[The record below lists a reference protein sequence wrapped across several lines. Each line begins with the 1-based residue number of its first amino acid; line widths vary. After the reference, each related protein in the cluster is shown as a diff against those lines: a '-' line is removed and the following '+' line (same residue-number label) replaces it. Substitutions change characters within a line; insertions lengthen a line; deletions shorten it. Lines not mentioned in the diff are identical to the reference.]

1 MDQGFTGK
9 TRQVGDDVM
18 LHFAARLLLAG
29 RVHFP
34 D

>member
-9 TRQVGDDVM
+9 TCQVGDDVM
-18 LHFAARLLLAG
+18 LHSAARLLLTG
-29 RVHFP
+29 SVHFP